1 MAIRLSMRNRI
12 NFTFYPY
19 LFRYGNGYTHA
30 YGSEGYH
37 HYMRNYDPSYNDFY
51 SEGPSVEDKWRSTYP
66 YVPTS
71 YSYNSIDGE
80 DRPNGRITKFRS
92 WKDVA
97 IMESPSPGIS
107 IYVYDGTAENKRNLY
122 HHRV

>member
-1 MAIRLSMRNRI
+1 MITVSIL
-12 NFTFYPY
+12 
-19 LFRYGNGYTHA
+19 RYGNGYTHA

-80 DRPNGRITKFRS
+80 KTRKKLS
-92 WKDVA
+92 K
-97 IMESPSPGIS
+97 
-107 IYVYDGTAENKRNLY
+107 
-122 HHRV
+122 

>member
-1 MAIRLSMRNRI
+1 MLSVSLSS
-12 NFTFYPY
+12 FA
-19 LFRYGNGYTHA
+19 FRYGNGYTHA

-80 DRPNGRITKFRS
+80 NS
-92 WKDVA
+92 WKHVVNT
-97 IMESPSPGIS
+97 G
-107 IYVYDGTAENKRNLY
+107 
-122 HHRV
+122 

>member
-1 MAIRLSMRNRI
+1 MITVSIL
-12 NFTFYPY
+12 
-19 LFRYGNGYTHA
+19 RYGNGYTHA

-80 DRPNGRITKFRS
+80 NTRKKLSKLQSYCRDKMTYPTEFS
-92 WKDVA
+92 TLFSAWK
-97 IMESPSPGIS
+97 EKSQL
-107 IYVYDGTAENKRNLY
+107 T
-122 HHRV
+122 HF